1 MIAAAA
7 DRARRTVFQPLGKNA
22 RLGGN
27 VVAFTCG
34 FLFTGVMMAGLGV
47 QCRSCC
53 SAVLGL
59 RLLQCLGG
67 AKMCMRAIKFGLQ
80 LIAPPDQTLPLKSI
94 ALRSSK
100 GGGLFLECPLGLLLI
115 QGGLVMP
122 LLRTVQSA
130 QSLFMLRE
138 ALG

>member
-7 DRARRTVFQPLGKNA
+7 DRARHTVFQPLGKNA

-27 VVAFTCG
+27 VVAFARG
-34 FLFTGVMMAGLGV
+34 FLFTGVMISGLRV

-53 SAVLGL
+53 SVVLSL

-67 AKMCMRAIKFGLQ
+67 AKMCMRAIKFDLQ

-100 GGGLFLECPLGLLLI
+100 GIFLEGPLGLLLI